1 MQAGD
6 AAGEKQAMPN
16 AIILPIT
23 LTIAGAAALI
33 NLWLGFRVS
42 LLRRRHKVSIGDGGN
57 SAVATRMRAHAN
69 FVEYT
74 PFFLIL
80 LALIELARGSET
92 WLWAAAIL
100 FILARLAHA
109 FGMDRPAPNALR
121 VAGAAVTWLVLLGLA
136 AYALYLPYQ
145 QRSLPA
151 PVTYAGPE
159 GAELS

>member
-1 MQAGD
+1 
-6 AAGEKQAMPN
+6 MPN
-16 AIILPIT
+16 ALILPIT

-42 LLRRRHKVSIGDGGN
+42 QLRWRHKVSIGDGGN
-57 SAVATRMRAHAN
+57 SAVETRMRAHAN

-121 VAGAAVTWLVLLGLA
+121 VAGALVTWLALLGLA
-136 AYALYLPYQ
+136 AYALYLPYA
-145 QRSLPA
+145 QRSVPA
-151 PVTYAGPE
+151 PATYAGSAP
-159 GAELS
+159 